1 MDITLYLKQ
10 KKELI
15 DKRLDELLPADT
27 EYPAIIHQAMR
38 YSTFAGGKRI
48 RPILTLAACQAV
60 KKEKA
65 LVLDSGCAM
74 ELIHTY
80 SLIHDDLP
88 AMDDDDFRR
97 GKPTSHKKFGEAIA
111 ILAGDA
117 LLTMGF
123 QILSHALLKSHI
135 SNKGLEI
142 IYEVAQAIGS
152 KGLIGGQVMDL
163 QSEGKQID
171 LDTILYIHKSKTA
184 SLISICVKIG
194 GLLGKAQEDEL
205 ERLYKYGEKIGL
217 AFQIVD
223 DILDIEGSSDELGK
237 TAGKDQ
243 KSLKATFPGVIGLAE
258 SKEKA
263 SELIHSA
270 INSVEPLGD
279 SALPLIEIARFILR
293 RQN

>member
-1 MDITLYLKQ
+1 MDIALYLKQ

-15 DKRLDELLPADT
+15 EKRLDELLPADT

-38 YSTFAGGKRI
+38 YSIFAGGKRI

-135 SNKGLEI
+135 NNKGLEI

-163 QSEGKQID
+163 LSEGKQID
-171 LDTILYIHKSKTA
+171 LDTISYIHKSKTA
-184 SLISICVKIG
+184 SLIAICVKIG
-194 GLLGKAQEDEL
+194 GLLGNAQEYEL
-205 ERLYKYGEKIGL
+205 ARLNKYGEKIGL

>member
-1 MDITLYLKQ
+1 MDIALYLKQ
-10 KKELI
+10 NKELI

-38 YSTFAGGKRI
+38 YSIFAGGKRI
-48 RPILTLAACQAV
+48 RPTLTLAACQAV

-123 QILSHALLKSHI
+123 QILSYALLKSNI
-135 SNKGLEI
+135 NNKGLEI

-163 QSEGKQID
+163 LSEGKQID
-171 LDTILYIHKSKTA
+171 LDTISYIHKSKTA
-184 SLISICVKIG
+184 SLIAICVKIG
-194 GLLGKAQEDEL
+194 GLLGNAQEDEL
-205 ERLYKYGEKIGL
+205 ERLNKYGEKIGL

-258 SKEKA
+258 SKQKA

-270 INSVEPLGD
+270 INYVEPLGD
-279 SALPLIEIARFILR
+279 SALPLIEIALFILR

>member
-1 MDITLYLKQ
+1 MEISLYLKQ

-15 DKRLDELLPADT
+15 DKRLDKLLPADN
-27 EYPAIIHQAMR
+27 EYPPLIHQAMR
-38 YSTFAGGKRI
+38 YSIFAGGKRI
-48 RPILTLAACQAV
+48 RPILTLAACKAV
-60 KKEKA
+60 NGEEA
-65 LVLDSGCAM
+65 LVLDSACAM

-88 AMDDDDFRR
+88 TMDNDDFRR

-123 QILSHALLKSHI
+123 QILSYTLLQD
-135 SNKGLEI
+135 NNCYKGLKI

-163 QSEGKQID
+163 ESEGKQID
-171 LDTILYIHKSKTA
+171 LETISYIHKSKTA
-184 SLISICVKIG
+184 SLITTCIKIG
-194 GLLGKAQEDEL
+194 GLFGNAHEDNL
-205 ERLYKYGEKIGL
+205 AMLIKYGEQIGL

-223 DILDIEGSSDELGK
+223 DILDIEGSSDKLGK
-237 TAGKDQ
+237 TVGKDN
-243 KSLKATFPGVIGLAE
+243 KSSKATFPGVIGLEE
-258 SKEKA
+258 SKQKS

-270 INSVEPLGD
+270 INLIEPLGD
-279 SALPLIEIARFILR
+279 SALPLIEIALFILR
-293 RQN
+293 RQS

>member
-1 MDITLYLKQ
+1 MDIALYLKQ
-10 KKELI
+10 NKELI
-15 DKRLDELLPADT
+15 DKRLDKLLPADT

-38 YSTFAGGKRI
+38 YSIFAGGKRI

-117 LLTMGF
+117 LLTVGF

-135 SNKGLEI
+135 NSKGLEI

-163 QSEGKQID
+163 MSEGKQID
-171 LDTILYIHKSKTA
+171 LDTISYIHRSKTA
-184 SLISICVKIG
+184 SLIAICVKIG
-194 GLLGKAQEDEL
+194 GVLANAQEDEL
-205 ERLYKYGEKIGL
+205 ERLNKYGEKIGL

-223 DILDIEGSSDELGK
+223 DILDIEGSTDKLGK

-258 SKEKA
+258 SKQKA
-263 SELIHSA
+263 SGLIRNA
-270 INSVEPLGD
+270 INYVEPLGD
-279 SALPLIEIARFILR
+279 SALPLIEIARFILK